1 MRSDPA
7 DTNVGSRARGRGIGL
22 GLLAALA
29 ATLVV
34 TATSVASTGGGG
46 ATIASGPAV
55 PNAATLNGNTSTDD
69 LSTATANLGPT
80 TGCPGNGEF
89 WNMSLIDGDA
99 VTLKG
104 VGLAPSAGMYVDIF
118 PAGTKDAT
126 LAGTAPVVSAALVTV
141 QIVATKSGVYP
152 IMIGNSP
159 QCGGADGP
167 FNFAI
172 LVTHKAVV
180 TLPHLK
186 QIGQAGTFSANVETP
201 DGKPI
206 TAPALHLK
214 LYGVFKSSKHAKAAP
229 HLLGSASPSGGKAA
243 FAYKLPASAEGTT
256 VEFQVK
262 GTGIEYAPV
271 LAVTGSFRVAGSA

>member
-1 MRSDPA
+1 MRL
-7 DTNVGSRARGRGIGL
+7 VV
-22 GLLAALA
+22 LAAVA
-29 ATLVV
+29 ATTVLS
-34 TATSVASTGGGG
+34 ASAVASTGGGG

-55 PNAATLNGNTSTDD
+55 PNATTLNGNTSSDD
-69 LSTATANLGPT
+69 LSAATENLGPT
-80 TGCPGNGEF
+80 GSCPGNGEF
-89 WNMSLIDGDA
+89 WNMSLVDGDA

-104 VGLAPSAGMYVDIF
+104 SGLAPSAGMYVDVF
-118 PAGTKDAT
+118 PAGTKDFT
-126 LAGTAPVVSAALVTV
+126 LAGTAPVATAELVTL

-172 LVTHKAVV
+172 LITHKAVV

-186 QIGQAGTFSANVETP
+186 QIVQAGTFSANVKTP

-214 LYGVFKSSKHAKAAP
+214 LYGVFKSSKHAATGP
-229 HLLGSASPSGGKAA
+229 HLLGTATPSGGKAA
-243 FAYKLPASAEGTT
+243 FTYKLPAGVKGSS

>member
-1 MRSDPA
+1 MRLA
-7 DTNVGSRARGRGIGL
+7 V
-22 GLLAALA
+22 LAALA
-29 ATLVV
+29 ATMVV
-34 TATSVASTGGGG
+34 PASSLATTGGGG
-46 ATIASGPAV
+46 VTIAAGPAV
-55 PNAATLNGNTSTDD
+55 PNATTLNGNTSTDD
-69 LSTATANLGPT
+69 LSAATENLGPSP
-80 TGCPGNGEF
+80 GCPGNGEF
-89 WNMSLIDGDA
+89 WNLSLVDGDA

-104 VGLAPSAGMYVDIF
+104 TGLAPSAGTYVDIF

-126 LAGTAPVVSAALVTV
+126 LAGTAPIASAALVTLE
-141 QIVATKSGVYP
+141 IVATKSGVYP
-152 IMIGNSP
+152 ILIGNSP

-172 LVTHKAVV
+172 QITHKAVV
-180 TLPHLK
+180 SLPHLK
-186 QIGQAGTFSANVETP
+186 QVGQTGTFSATVATP

-214 LYGVFKSSKHAKAAP
+214 LYGVFKSSKHAKAGP

-243 FAYKLPASAEGTT
+243 FAYKLPASAEGSR